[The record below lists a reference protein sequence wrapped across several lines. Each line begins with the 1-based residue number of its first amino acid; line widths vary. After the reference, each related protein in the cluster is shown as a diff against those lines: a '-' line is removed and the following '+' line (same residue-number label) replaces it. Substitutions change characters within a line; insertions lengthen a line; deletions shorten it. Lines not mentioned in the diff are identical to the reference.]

1 MTFSAGSGRN
11 QRPTRRNRPG
21 QSASAA
27 APRTAAR
34 STRSTDRTTARTKAT
49 PANRHR
55 RSTRADR
62 AFQGKLQPMVLPSH
76 LPGWLQSLMQVQ
88 RGIWVGTI
96 VLSTVALGTYGWS
109 VYSQQQWGMAYKQLQ
124 QLQRNERQLIS
135 GNEMLKNQIAQ
146 QVDPKALG
154 LAPQKADDVIFIKPT
169 TGVAAKPDSD
179 DVPPAPTDR
188 AQPLGY

>member
-1 MTFSAGSGRN
+1 
-11 QRPTRRNRPG
+11 
-21 QSASAA
+21 
-27 APRTAAR
+27 
-34 STRSTDRTTARTKAT
+34 
-49 PANRHR
+49 
-55 RSTRADR
+55 
-62 AFQGKLQPMVLPSH
+62 MVLPSH

-169 TGVAAKPDSD
+169 TGGAAKPDSD
-179 DVPPAPTDR
+179 DVPPAATDR